1 MELKNKRVLVVGLGK
16 SGRAAALF
24 LRDKG
29 ARVTVSDS
37 RSMAALEHEIPTLL
51 DAGIMV
57 EAGGHGLLT
66 FRRQDLIVVSPGVPY
81 DTPELK
87 QVRAFGSL
95 GPPIIGE
102 LELASRFLQGNVV
115 AITGSNGKTTT
126 TSLLGKIFADAG
138 RATLVGGNIGTPVIE
153 LIAPSIEL
161 SGAHSEEE
169 ADSSAAL
176 RNDKQNAGILPS
188 ARNDKQ
194 ENEQQQGQE
203 RNTEV
208 LSGAQNDGL
217 RIDGDDGPRVGGDVW
232 SVLEVSSFQLET
244 VEEFHP
250 HIAVVLNITP
260 DHLDRHGTFEN
271 YAAMKARITAR
282 QGPEDFL
289 VLNGE
294 DPPTQM
300 VAAKTKAQVFWFSG
314 RRPIKQGA
322 FVHGE
327 SVLFIPRE
335 GAKAEPILPV
345 AEIPLKGAHNVEN
358 VLAAVCAAR
367 LAGIVAESIRA
378 SVASFRAVEH
388 RLEFT
393 AAVRGVEFYNDS
405 KATNVD
411 ATKKALEAF
420 AGGVHLILGGKD
432 KNSDY
437 TELSDLLRARC
448 KVVYT
453 IGSAAEKIE
462 RQLAGV
468 VKIVSAGTLDAAV
481 RKATEDAVAGDV
493 VLLAPACSSYD
504 QFENYEHRGRVFK
517 ELVAQQVS
525 KAAG

>member
-16 SGRAAALF
+16 SGMAAALF
-24 LRDKG
+24 LRDRG

-37 RSMAALEHEIPTLL
+37 RSAVALKEQIPTLL

-66 FRRQDLIVVSPGVPY
+66 FRRQDLIVVSPGVPF

-87 QVRAFGSL
+87 QVRAYGKD

-102 LELASRFLQGNVV
+102 LELASRFLQGKVV

-138 RATLVGGNIGTPVIE
+138 GPRLVGGNIGTPVIE
-153 LIAPSIEL
+153 LIEPSTP
-161 SGAHSEEE
+161 
-169 ADSSAAL
+169 D
-176 RNDKQNAGILPS
+176 
-188 ARNDKQ
+188 
-194 ENEQQQGQE
+194 
-203 RNTEV
+203 TV
-208 LSGAQNDGL
+208 
-217 RIDGDDGPRVGGDVW
+217 

-244 VEEFHP
+244 VETFHP
-250 HIAVVLNITP
+250 QIAVVLNITP

-271 YAAMKARITAR
+271 YAAMKARITENQTA
-282 QGPEDFL
+282 EDFL

-300 VAAKTKAQVFWFSG
+300 VAAKTKAQIYWFSG

-327 SVLFIPRE
+327 SLLFIPRE
-335 GAKAEPILPV
+335 GAKAEPVLPV

-367 LAGIVAESIRA
+367 LAGISAESIRT
-378 SVASFRAVEH
+378 SVANFKAVEH
-388 RLEFT
+388 RLEFV
-393 AAVRGVEFYNDS
+393 AKVGGVEFYNDS

-411 ATKKALEAF
+411 ATKKALQAF

-437 TELSDLLRARC
+437 TELSDLLRERC

-453 IGSAAEKIE
+453 IGSAAEKIG
-462 RQLAGV
+462 QHLAGV
-468 VKIVSAGTLDAAV
+468 VKIVSAGTLDSAV
-481 RKATEDAVAGDV
+481 RKAAQDAATGDV
-493 VLLAPACSSYD
+493 VVLAPACSSFD
-504 QFENYEHRGRVFK
+504 QFENYEQRGRVFK
-517 ELVAQQVS
+517 EIVKGL
-525 KAAG
+525 AG